1 MRSYYVYVMGNR
13 SGTLYIGVTNDLQRR
28 ILEHRASLGRFTGK
42 YRLVKLL
49 YYEVAGDAY
58 SAICREKQLKGWL
71 RDKKLAPIRSE
82 NPAMKDLAP
91 QFGLRAGQFCVTKR

>member
-1 MRSYYVYVMGNR
+1 M
-13 SGTLYIGVTNDLQRR
+13 TNNLERR
-28 ILEHRASLGRFTGK
+28 ILEHRAGSGRFTGK

-49 YYEVAGDAY
+49 YYEVTDNAC

-71 RDKKLAPIRSE
+71 REKKLSLIRQE

-91 QFGLRAGQFCVTKR
+91 HLFGLRAGQFCVTKP